1 MANAF
6 RPGRRRVLAAAAAL
20 PASLALPALAQQ
32 RNAAAGWPTQVVKM
46 IVGYPAGTSPD
57 LVARTIVDPLSQRLG
72 QPVIIENRAG
82 AGGNIGVDL
91 VAKAKDGHT
100 FGITTNGPLTT
111 AAKLNPN
118 LPYDVQKDLTPL
130 SLTATSPLVLV
141 TGMHVPATTLAEF
154 IQLAKSKPG
163 SISYGSIGVGSG
175 SHLTMELFA
184 NRAGV
189 EMLHV
194 PFQGF
199 PQVTNAILGGQI
211 SAGFMAPS
219 GALAQARGGRVRLLG
234 ITSPGRSTLAPEV
247 PPVAEAGN
255 MPGFSAELW
264 TAAIAPA
271 SMPRPVADRLSSE
284 IGAILRLPEIRQKLF
299 EQGWQSVGTAPEGLR
314 NRIAADTKVWND
326 VITRAKVTLN

>member
-1 MANAF
+1 MTNEF
-6 RPGRRRVLAAAAAL
+6 RPRRRCLLAAAAAL
-20 PASLALPALAQQ
+20 PASVALPALAQQ
-32 RNAAAGWPTQVVKM
+32 RSDASWPTQAVKM

-57 LVARTIVDPLSQRLG
+57 LVARTIVEPLSQRLG
-72 QPVIIENRAG
+72 QPVVIENRAG

-91 VAKAKDGHT
+91 VARANDGHT

-111 AAKLNPN
+111 AAKLNPK
-118 LPYDVQKDLTPL
+118 LPYNVQKDLTPL

-141 TGMHVPATTLAEF
+141 TGTHVPATTLAEF

-163 SISYGSIGVGSG
+163 TVSYGSIGVGSG

-184 NRAGV
+184 NRAGI
-189 EMLHV
+189 ELLHV

-211 SAGFMAPS
+211 AAGFMAPS

-255 MPGFSAELW
+255 MPGFTAELW
-264 TAAIAPA
+264 TAAIAPS
-271 SMPRPVADRLSSE
+271 SMPRAVADRLSRE
-284 IGAILRLPEIRQKLF
+284 IGAILRLPEVRQKLF
-299 EQGWQSVGTAPEGLR
+299 EQGWQAVGAAPEGLR
-314 NRIAADTKVWND
+314 NRIASDTKVWND